1 MRKAG
6 TSERRLLD
14 LRIATFQGASPL
26 TRTAHLRGV
35 CLTLDSDISGGVSSN
50 PHSALRVCGSVT
62 QARLT
67 LCGPVDCSLPG
78 SSVHGIF
85 QARALERV
93 ATSYSR
99 DLPSSGNEPVS
110 PAPRIL
116 AARFFTTV
124 PPGRPNVFLTNH
136 LPIFV
141 TIWALLNVSISNRPL
156 TSPVIFTQWP

>member
-78 SSVHGIF
+78 SSVYGIF
-85 QARALERV
+85 QARIQKWIAMRSS
-93 ATSYSR
+93 TGSSQPR
-99 DLPSSGNEPVS
+99 DQTCKSFVS
-110 PAPRIL
+110 CIAG
-116 AARFFTTV
+116 RFFTTE
-124 PPGRPNVFLTNH
+124 PPGK
-136 LPIFV
+136 
-141 TIWALLNVSISNRPL
+141 PL
-156 TSPVIFTQWP
+156 

>member
-1 MRKAG
+1 MELLKWMIWIVLRFWNKAG
-6 TSERRLLD
+6 KISETYPQWTD
-14 LRIATFQGASPL
+14 SQWGKQGP
-26 TRTAHLRGV
+26 LRGV

-50 PHSALRVCGSVT
+50 PHSAFRVCGSVT

-99 DLPSSGNEPVS
+99 DRPSSGNEPVS

-136 LPIFV
+136 LLIFV
-141 TIWALLNVSISNRPL
+141 TIWALLKCHYL
-156 TSPVIFTQWP
+156 